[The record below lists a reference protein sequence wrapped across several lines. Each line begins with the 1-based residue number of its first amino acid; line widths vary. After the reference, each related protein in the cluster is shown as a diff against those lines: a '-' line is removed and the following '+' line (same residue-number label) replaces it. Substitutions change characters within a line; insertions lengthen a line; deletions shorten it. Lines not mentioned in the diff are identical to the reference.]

1 MQMPWWES
9 VPQKHIYQWPVLHST
24 HQEALYWAETYGVT
38 DRLWVWLRAHRQ
50 TQGVGQFLRPFISP
64 LGGVYATLMCCWP
77 TQELFPL
84 LSLVVGIAIIDVLPF
99 DCQLKWVNDIYT
111 DNKKIAG
118 VLITRLVI
126 KDKTI
131 YVISFGLNVNSRIEG
146 AVGNRSVSSVQYQVG
161 YSLDLERLWDTIES
175 SLYRRLVMALSA
187 ETAELFQDLNRVLM
201 YKDQEVYVRTHHKWF
216 HGVFGGISPS
226 GQFVLDGQEI
236 DSILS
241 IGKTP
246 SDMAY

>member
-1 MQMPWWES
+1 MQRPWWES
-9 VPQKHIYQWPVLHST
+9 APQKHIYQWPVLHST
-24 HQEALYWAETYGVT
+24 HQEALSWVDTYSIKES
-38 DRLWVWLRAHRQ
+38 LWVWLRAHRQ
-50 TQGVGQFLRPFISP
+50 TQGVGQFSRPFISS
-64 LGGVYATLMCCWP
+64 LGGLYGTLVCCWP
-77 TQELFPL
+77 TPQLFPL
-84 LSLVVGIAIIDVLPF
+84 LSLVVGLSIIDVLP
-99 DCQLKWVNDIYT
+99 CACRLKWVNDIYI
-111 DNKKIAG
+111 DKQKIAG

-131 YVISFGLNVNSRIEG
+131 YLISFGLNVNSRMEG
-146 AVGNRSVSSVQYQVG
+146 VVGNRSVTSIQQHLG
-161 YSLDLERLWDTIES
+161 YSLDLERLWDQIEA
-175 SLYRRLVMALSA
+175 SLYRRLLGALSA
-187 ETAELFQDLNRVLM
+187 DKIELLQDLNRVLM

-236 DSILS
+236 ESILS

>member
-1 MQMPWWES
+1 M
-9 VPQKHIYQWPVLHST
+9 
-24 HQEALYWAETYGVT
+24 
-38 DRLWVWLRAHRQ
+38 
-50 TQGVGQFLRPFISP
+50 
-64 LGGVYATLMCCWP
+64 
-77 TQELFPL
+77 
-84 LSLVVGIAIIDVLPF
+84 
-99 DCQLKWVNDIYT
+99 NDIYT

-146 AVGNRSVSSVQYQVG
+146 AVGNRTVSSVQYQVG

-226 GQFVLDGQEI
+226 GQFVLDGQDIE
-236 DSILS
+236 SILS